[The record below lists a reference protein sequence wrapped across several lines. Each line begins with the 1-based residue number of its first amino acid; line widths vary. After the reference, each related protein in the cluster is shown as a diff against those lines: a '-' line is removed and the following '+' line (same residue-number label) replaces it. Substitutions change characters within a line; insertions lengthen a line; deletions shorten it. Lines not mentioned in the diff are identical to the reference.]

1 MIIMT
6 TLIITETKI
15 TTDTFNIHNDDED
28 DNSNVNEKNAIAM
41 KIMGIQKKNTII
53 VITNVVLIAFNF
65 AR

>member
-15 TTDTFNIHNDDED
+15 TTDTFNIHNDNED

-41 KIMGIQKKNTII
+41 KIMRIQKKNTII